1 MERYAINPT
10 GKRLHKQGCRYIREA
25 FITQENQNLEELL
38 AQYRKPLECCKAC
51 LRFDEKAQELVEKHN
66 SQFIWKPKQKRG

>member
-10 GKRLHKQGCRYIREA
+10 GKKLHMQGCRYIREA

-38 AQYRKPLECCKAC
+38 AQYHKPLECCKTC
-51 LRFDEKAQELVEKHN
+51 LKFDKKAQKLVKQHN
-66 SQFIWKPKQKRG
+66 SEFIWKPQQKKG

>member
-1 MERYAINPT
+1 MERYVINPT

-25 FITQENQNLEELL
+25 FITQGNQNLEELL
-38 AQYRKPLECCKAC
+38 AQYHKPLECCKAC
-51 LRFDEKAQELVEKHN
+51 LGFDKKAQELVEKHN